1 KYPFA
6 WLQFRPAKY
15 SHRHHIAFCLLHHG
29 NVFINNIGV
38 ILPLL
43 RIIIRAM
50 QQRTNLGCKGANLFI
65 INFLKKT
72 TKN

>member
-1 KYPFA
+1 MPAAFIEDNIQPGEIKYPFA

-15 SHRHHIAFCLLHHG
+15 CHRHHIAFCLLHHG

-50 QQRTNLGCKGANLFI
+50 QQRTNLRM
-65 INFLKKT
+65 
-72 TKN
+72 